1 MEEKL
6 LRDYA
11 RLVAFQGGHVLKGEE
26 VWINAGLEQP
36 DFVTMV
42 VEECYKAGAKK
53 VTVYWHHDPVNKLAY
68 KNETVGSLANVSPM
82 QIAKYKYWVNIL

>member
-53 VTVYWHHDPVNKLAY
+53 VTVYWHHDPVSKLAY
-68 KNETVGSLANVSPM
+68 
-82 QIAKYKYWVNIL
+82 Q